1 MKTKNIS
8 RKIERKNARIVIGG
22 AIIFI
27 LIVVVIG
34 IVRFRNAF
42 DFTKELN
49 EVAYTF
55 KKEEV
60 LLSEVAYYIMI
71 EEETV
76 NDVALE
82 YDPEK
87 PKT

>member
-34 IVRFRNAF
+34 IVQIGRAH
-42 DFTKELN
+42 
-49 EVAYTF
+49 V
-55 KKEEV
+55 
-60 LLSEVAYYIMI
+60 
-71 EEETV
+71 
-76 NDVALE
+76 
-82 YDPEK
+82 
-87 PKT
+87 